1 MERVTG
7 LFTCVD
13 NDSARSRRRARAW
26 RAARE
31 AGFACFVSGGGG
43 GGSEEKTDHIVGRL
57 RGQEGRVDGR
67 VEEGLRRKVQKD
79 LSKVKVQS
87 SVSGSANS
95 VTAQR
100 PLRLVAQQRGAAVS
114 TSRKLGA
121 LADAIFRRK
130 ADGAERPTTI
140 YSLLDSMAT
149 ESKKSTLD
157 IESDLAAQR
166 KKRAKTSTTVPV
178 ISLKP
183 FFEGSAAGKQQVAE
197 EWDRACREVGFLTII
212 DHGVPTEVIETMW
225 KRTVAFF
232 DQPLADKRSAPM
244 TDDYP
249 YGYQGMGMEVRA
261 QEKKLQR
268 IRSLPSF
275 SCNRISRP
283 RSASRTRRRRA
294 TSRRCSTCA
303 SARVKRPTRSF

>member
-1 MERVTG
+1 MT
-7 LFTCVD
+7 
-13 NDSARSRRRARAW
+13 
-26 RAARE
+26 
-31 AGFACFVSGGGG
+31 
-43 GGSEEKTDHIVGRL
+43 
-57 RGQEGRVDGR
+57 
-67 VEEGLRRKVQKD
+67 
-79 LSKVKVQS
+79 
-87 SVSGSANS
+87 
-95 VTAQR
+95 
-100 PLRLVAQQRGAAVS
+100 
-114 TSRKLGA
+114 
-121 LADAIFRRK
+121 
-130 ADGAERPTTI
+130 
-140 YSLLDSMAT
+140 T

-183 FFEGSAAGKQQVAE
+183 FFDGSAAGKQQVAE

-268 IRSLPSF
+268 TRSLPSF